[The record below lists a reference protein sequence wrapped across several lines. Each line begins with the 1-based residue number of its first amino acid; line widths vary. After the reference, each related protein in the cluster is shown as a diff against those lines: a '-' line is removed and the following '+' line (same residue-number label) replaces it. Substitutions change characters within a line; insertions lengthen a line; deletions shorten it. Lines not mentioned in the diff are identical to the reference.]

1 MFDEVLVSPKML
13 ADHLPDV
20 VAKALDQLSDR
31 NYQPT
36 NVVNIRKSSYL
47 YHDEEDED
55 DED

>member
-47 YHDEEDED
+47 NHDEEDED